1 MDDNSSGSDVLYS
14 SQLLQTLDYSNAVTS
29 PSKLAKHLV
38 LRPLRCDDY
47 SRGFLDL
54 LSQLTQVGD
63 IDEKLFNERF
73 KQMKNNGNYY
83 VTVVE
88 DVTTSRVICSATL
101 FTEYKFIHNA
111 AMRGRIEDVVVD
123 GEYRGHGLGLLI
135 IETLKLMARSL
146 DCYKLTLDCRD
157 EMIEWYSRLGFIAVP
172 TRSNMLTIRFDD

>member
-47 SRGFLDL
+47 NRGFLDL
-54 LSQLTQVGD
+54 LSQLTQFGD
-63 IDEKLFNERF
+63 IDEKLFN
-73 KQMKNNGNYY
+73 
-83 VTVVE
+83 VVE